1 MIRAGENPGL
11 VCWWLAE
18 WFVYNYPLAAAIELA
33 LGRVELEPAFVVG
46 LALEQA
52 ESELAFVVESAE
64 LVELVEEQA
73 GLAEEQAGMDPQ
85 GEPA

>member
-11 VCWWLAE
+11 ACWWLVE
-18 WFVYNYPLAAAIELA
+18 WFVYSYPLAAATELA
-33 LGRVELEPAFVVG
+33 LGQAELEPAFVVE

-64 LVELVEEQA
+64 LVVGQVA
-73 GLAEEQAGMDPQ
+73 
-85 GEPA
+85 